1 MPPSSRRRRLRD
13 LPKTETGGSAV
24 ESALILGLT
33 AAMVYSFKTMSG
45 VATLIKPTQQAF
57 AALIRALS

>member
-1 MPPSSRRRRLRD
+1 MPPSSRRRHVRD
-13 LPKTETGGSAV
+13 LPQTETGGAAV
-24 ESALILGLT
+24 ENALILALT
-33 AAMVYSFKTMSG
+33 AAMIYSVKTMSG